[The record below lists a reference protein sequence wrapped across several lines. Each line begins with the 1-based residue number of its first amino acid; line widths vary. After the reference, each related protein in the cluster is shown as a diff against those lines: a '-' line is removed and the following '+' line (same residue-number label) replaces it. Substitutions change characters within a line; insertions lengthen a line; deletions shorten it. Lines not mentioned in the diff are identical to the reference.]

1 MKMLIKELHMKRQL
15 DCRAFLSYLVA
26 VLLAAAVLG
35 TSGCASQQSGQVPTS
50 KQYLDLRHYEFAT
63 AEQQAAFEQF
73 MADAA
78 IPALNRLGISPVGV
92 FKEAEAD
99 KLGLYVLLPH
109 PSLASVGTANTL
121 LLADKTFQKAGSA
134 VIDSPKGS
142 PVYRRFESSLL
153 LSFDDCPKVEVPSKK
168 ATRVFEL
175 RIYESHNTTKA
186 KRKIEMFNEGGGEIA
201 IFRETGL
208 NPVFFGETI
217 AGKLMPNLTYMVGFD
232 DMEAREA
239 AWSVFRIHPDWKRIS
254 KLDYYKDTVS
264 HITKSVLKPA
274 ACSQI

>member
-1 MKMLIKELHMKRQL
+1 MNKENNPMR
-15 DCRAFLSYLVA
+15 RSNYFSVVFVV
-26 VLLAAAVLG
+26 VLATLLQPVSFAA
-35 TSGCASQQSGQVPTS
+35 SHSETS

-63 AEQQAAFEQF
+63 AEQQAAFGQF

-142 PVYRRFESSLL
+142 PVYKRFESSLL

-168 ATRVFEL
+168 ATRVFQL
-175 RIYESHNTTKA
+175 RIYESHNATKA
-186 KRKIEMFNEGGGEIA
+186 KRKIEMFNERGGEIA
-201 IFRETGL
+201 IFRKTGL
-208 NPVFFGETI
+208 NPVFFGESVV
-217 AGKLMPNLTYMVGFD
+217 GKLMPNLTYMVGFD
-232 DMEAREA
+232 DAEAQKA
-239 AWSVFRIHPDWKRIS
+239 AWSAFGKHPDWNRVKS
-254 KLDYYKDTVS
+254 LEYFKGTVS
-264 HITKSVLKPA
+264 NITNIVLRPA

>member
-26 VLLAAAVLG
+26 VLLAGAVLG
-35 TSGCASQQSGQVPTS
+35 TSGCASQQSGQF
-50 KQYLDLRHYEFAT
+50 LELRHYEFAS
-63 AEQQAAFEQF
+63 ADQQAAFGQF
-73 MADAA
+73 LSDAA
-78 IPALNRLGISPVGV
+78 IPALNRQGISPVGG
-92 FKEAEAD
+92 FQEIEKD

-109 PSLASVGTANTL
+109 PSLASIGTANTL
-121 LLADKTFQKAGSA
+121 LLADKTYLKAGVA
-134 VIDSPKGS
+134 VIESPKQKPG
-142 PVYRRFESSLL
+142 YQRFESTLL
-153 LSFDDCPKVEVPSKK
+153 LAFDDCPKVEVPTKK
-168 ATRVFEL
+168 ATRVFQL

-232 DMEAREA
+232 DEAAQEA
-239 AWSVFRIHPDWKRIS
+239 AWSAFRIHPEWKRIS
-254 KLDYYKDTVS
+254 KLDYYKGTVS
-264 HITKSVLKPA
+264 NITNIVLRPA

>member
-1 MKMLIKELHMKRQL
+1 MRRSNHFSVLP
-15 DCRAFLSYLVA
+15 LVVLA
-26 VLLAAAVLG
+26 VLLQAGAY
-35 TSGCASQQSGQVPTS
+35 ASHHKGTS
-50 KQYLDLRHYEFAT
+50 KQYLDLRHYEFAS
-63 AEQQAAFEQF
+63 AEQQAAFGQF
-73 MADAA
+73 LADAA
-78 IPALNRLGISPVGV
+78 IPALNRQGISPVGV
-92 FKEAEAD
+92 FQETEKD

-109 PSLASVGTANTL
+109 SSLESVATANTL
-121 LLADKTFQKAGSA
+121 LLADKTYLEAGGA
-134 VIDSPKGS
+134 VLESPKNEPG
-142 PVYRRFESSLL
+142 YQRFESALL
-153 LSFDDCPKVEVPSKK
+153 LSFDHCPKVEVPTKK
-168 ATRVFEL
+168 ATRVFQL

-232 DMEAREA
+232 DEAAQKA
-239 AWSVFRIHPDWKRIS
+239 AWSAFRIHPEWKRIS

-264 HITKSVLKPA
+264 HITNIVLRPA